1 MTSAAGLGGHTVF
14 GTLIATCGGLA
25 PQIRAEAPALAVTQ
39 LPQLVVARYL
49 GNSSE
54 EVQNQATYVTDS
66 NEDEGF
72 AKAIEGFILPRA
84 VAAPAAAGR
93 A

>member
-1 MTSAAGLGGHTVF
+1 MANA
-14 GTLIATCGGLA
+14 
-25 PQIRAEAPALAVTQ
+25 
-39 LPQLVVARYL
+39 
-49 GNSSE
+49 SE

-72 AKAIEGFILPRA
+72 AKVIEGFILPRA
-84 VAAPAAAGR
+84 VIAPATAGR